1 MWWFIKLTVG
11 ILLFSL
17 WIDCRRK
24 KRRNDKHTMSIDP
37 SINKGKVGSDW
48 NSGDGP
54 AGF

>member
-1 MWWFIKLTVG
+1 MWWFIIIAG

-17 WIDCRRK
+17 WIDYGRK
-24 KRRNDKHTMSIDP
+24 KRRNDKHVKNIDP
-37 SINKGKVGSDW
+37 SIDKGKVGSDW